1 MTRKIVKLNDR
12 QFYSLC
18 PRRYIWAPLKKSVR
32 ILSNSQEL
40 KHESYVILKS
50 FPLTFQHLVSGHFQ
64 KFSVV
69 PSFEFIFFCTSWNYK
84 EYFQRIPM
92 ISVFLW
98 NLFYKED
105 FLVLTTLFPSIR
117 KTASML
123 TLKRWPRASNR
134 HYAMMIM

>member
-18 PRRYIWAPLKKSVR
+18 PRRYIWVPLKKSIK

-40 KHESYVILKS
+40 KHESCVILKS
-50 FPLTFQHLVSGHFQ
+50 FPPTFQHLVSDHFQ
-64 KFSVV
+64 KFSAIS
-69 PSFEFIFFCTSWNYK
+69 SFEFIFFCMPWNYK
-84 EYFQRIPM
+84 EYSLRIPV
-92 ISVFLW
+92 ISMFPW
-98 NLFYKED
+98 NLFFKED